1 MKKMKAK
8 VLTGLVFCLC
18 LGTLFL
24 SSSLFVNGQ
33 VTPKWYFAVFMGM
46 ILALTAI
53 VFLFSGQPQKL
64 QYRFLLPHI
73 YFIIATL
80 CTAQAAYGILQYFS
94 VLPASNGFR
103 VTGSFDNPA
112 GFAASL
118 CAGFPAAFYPVLKN
132 RALQNWF
139 TAITAAIMIAAV
151 LLSGSRSGMASM
163 LAVCTIISCYEFTKR
178 RKLKVILF
186 SVVLLLFAGLYFLK
200 KDSAD
205 GRLLIWHC
213 SWEMIKDKPLF
224 GHGSGG
230 FKANYMNYQA
240 EYFEQHPGSKYAML
254 ADNVNRPFNEYI
266 LLLTDYGIAGFVLF
280 LAGCRFV
287 WKSFLRGRREPVVR
301 LAGCCLLSVAVFAF
315 FSYPLTYP
323 FVWIMMI
330 WSVAVIVYYARYP
343 VKLPGRVSFMAKT
356 LTIPIILFFG
366 WKTYQRMSNEMHWR
380 KVASRSLM
388 GKTER
393 MLPEYER
400 LRPALS
406 GNELFLYNYTAELN
420 VSGHYD
426 KSLQVGKACEQLW
439 ADYDLQM
446 LMADNHL
453 QLQQYDEAEQY
464 CRKAAA
470 MCPVKFMP
478 LYQLAKLY
486 DATGSKSRALELA
499 KIILSKR
506 IKIQSPTIAAIQ
518 GEMRRWIEQ
527 GGNDPATH
535 GGTSAE
541 PLTTKSGQDTVSE
554 QTTPETLLPP

>member
-1 MKKMKAK
+1 MKVK

-24 SSSLFVNGQ
+24 SASLFVNAY
-33 VTPKWYFAVFMGM
+33 VTPKRYFSVFMGM

-53 VFLFSGQPQKL
+53 VFLFSGQPPKS

-80 CTAQAAYGILQYFS
+80 CAAQAAYGILQYFS

-118 CAGFPAAFYPVLKN
+118 CATLPAAFYRVLKN
-132 RALQNWF
+132 LVWQNWF
-139 TAITAAIMIAAV
+139 TTITVAIIVAAV
-151 LLSGSRSGMASM
+151 LLSGSQSGMASI
-163 LAVCTIISCYEFTKR
+163 LAVCMVRSFYEFPKR
-178 RKLKVILF
+178 RKFKVILF
-186 SVVLLLFAGLYFLK
+186 SAVLLLFSGVYFLK

-205 GRLLIWHC
+205 GRLLIWRC
-213 SWEMIKDKPLF
+213 SWEMIKEKPVF
-224 GHGSGG
+224 GHSSGG

-240 EYFEQHPGSKYAML
+240 EYFERYPDSKYTML

-266 LLLTDYGIAGFVLF
+266 LLLTNYGLAGFVLF
-280 LAGCRFV
+280 LSGCWFV

-323 FVWIMMI
+323 FVWIMMTL
-330 WSVAVIVYYARYP
+330 SLAAIVYHATYP
-343 VKLPGRVSFMAKT
+343 VKISGRVLLVVKLLS
-356 LTIPIILFFG
+356 IPAILFFG
-366 WKTYQRMSNEMHWR
+366 WKTYQRMSNEALWCKIAHQ
-380 KVASRSLM
+380 SLL
-388 GKTER
+388 GLTER
-393 MLPEYER
+393 LLPEYER
-400 LRPALS
+400 LYAALS

-420 VSGHYD
+420 VAKRYD
-426 KSLQVGKACEQLW
+426 KSMEIGRVCERLW

-446 LMADNHL
+446 LMADDYR
-453 QLQQYDEAEQY
+453 QLQQYEEAERHY
-464 CRKAAA
+464 RKAAL

-518 GEMRRWIEQ
+518 GEMWQLIERENKNPETQ
-527 GGNDPATH
+527 GGRDF
-535 GGTSAE
+535 E
-541 PLTTKSGQDTVSE
+541 PLTTQSGQDTVSE